1 MRVEELIIEG
11 FKSYAVRTHITGWDS
26 AFNAITGLNG
36 SGKSN
41 ILDAICFVLGIK
53 NLAAV
58 RANNLV
64 ELVYKRGQAGVTKA
78 SVTIV
83 FNNSDRAK
91 SPVGYENCQ
100 QISVTRQILLAGKT
114 KYLINGHTAQ
124 QHAVE
129 TLFQSVQLN
138 VNNPHFLIMQ
148 GRITK
153 VLNMKPQEVLSM
165 IEEASGTRMFEE
177 RKEKALNTMAKKDK
191 KVAEIT
197 TILNEEI
204 TPKLDRLREEKR
216 AYLEFQK
223 TEIEIDRLRRLTIAY
238 QYAKCQKQLNQS
250 DKVFEEKKDRVRDIR
265 VEMDRLATETEHLE
279 QEIKQLNKKRQQ
291 ESGAGEQKKQEF
303 ESIRIEHEKR
313 SIEVRKAEELLQ
325 TLATGLSAQE
335 GHENGYMEQLQEAK
349 RQIVQCDTEV
359 EQSRV
364 RKTHLEREVAELRPK
379 AKQAEKENKTLMA
392 EVEAARQQV
401 EKLDKQ
407 LKSLAYDPDQEAT
420 LLKQQSQL
428 QLSIERLQERI
439 DQMASQ
445 ISAIDFIYSDPT
457 PNFDRAKVKGVV
469 AELVQLPEE
478 HSASATALEVCAG
491 GRLYNVVVENETVGS
506 QLLKHGKLQK
516 RVTIIPLNK
525 VQPYLASSD
534 RVNTAQQLAPGKV
547 NLALSLIGYEKQ
559 VTKAMEYVFG
569 GTLICEDSETAQ
581 KVTFDR
587 QVRLKSVTIDGDVY
601 DPAGTLQGGS
611 KPQSGGLLIK
621 IQALHEA
628 RQQLA
633 TLQAE
638 LAQVER
644 KLASMEANGSKY
656 KQLSHQRELKLH
668 QQSLAQEQLSSSPQA
683 QLLNALQQAQEQ
695 LTREEAIVA
704 DAQTRRKEAAQR
716 CKHIEKEMSDFKQ
729 NRDGK
734 LEELSNKLEKEK
746 RQMAQANSTQE
757 LEEMKATLRTERD
770 LQSGFA
776 EEIKEIEVIHK
787 RKSSQMT
794 ELQVEMQLGS
804 IKTEREAE
812 ALEQQHPWI
821 FEQRDQF
828 GKPDTQF
835 DFSSLDPK
843 KSREHLSQLETKFD
857 SLRKKINVKV
867 MNTLDSTEKR
877 EVSLKA
883 MLSTVLRDKRK
894 IQETIEELDQYKKEA
909 LEKTWI
915 QVNRDFGEIFGELLD
930 GNTCKLEPP
939 EGKSLTEGLEV
950 KVCLGSVWKNSLTE
964 LSGGQRSLVA
974 LALILSLLQY
984 KPAPMYILDEI
995 DAALDLS
1002 HTQNIGQLFRTR
1014 FKGSQFIVVSL
1025 KEGMF
1030 NNANVL
1036 FRARFRD
1043 GVSVVEPTKP
1053 TWSVTSTLLPSQ
1065 LSEELAVQSRVYKKK
1080 INAYSIEC

>member
-11 FKSYAVRTHITGWDS
+11 FKSYAVRTHITGWDA

-83 FNNSDRAK
+83 FDNSDREK

-100 QISVTRQILLAGKT
+100 QISVTRQILLTGKT
-114 KYLINGHTAQ
+114 KYLVNGHTAQ

-177 RKEKALNTMAKKDK
+177 RKEKALSTMAKKDK

-223 TEIEIDRLRRLTIAY
+223 TEIEIDRLRRLNIAY
-238 QYAKCQKQLNQS
+238 QYAKYQKQLGQS
-250 DKVFEEKKDRVRDIR
+250 DRTFEEKKDRVRDIR
-265 VEMDRLATETEHLE
+265 VEMERLATETEHLE
-279 QEIKQLNKKRQQ
+279 REIKRLNKQRQQ
-291 ESGAGEQKKQEF
+291 EGAAGSNLQAMDERVKQLSMEVVKSKTQCDIKRKTVMEEERQCEQLQRNASEVEETIKSKGAILERKRQEF
-303 ESIRIEHEKR
+303 ESIRIEHERR

-335 GHENGYMEQLQEAK
+335 GHENGYMEQLQVHWLIASAIAAEAK

-364 RKTHLEREVAELRPK
+364 RKTHLEREIAELRPK
-379 AKQAEKENKTLMA
+379 AKQAEKENKSLMA
-392 EVEAARQQV
+392 EVETARQQV

-407 LKSLAYDPDQEAT
+407 LRSLTYNPDEEGA
-420 LLKQQSQL
+420 LLKQRSQL
-428 QLSIERLQERI
+428 QLSIEKLQERI

-445 ISAIDFIYSDPT
+445 LSAIDFIYTDPT
-457 PNFDRAKVKGVV
+457 PNFDRSKVKGVV
-469 AELVQLPEE
+469 AELVRLSDE
-478 HSASATALEVCAG
+478 HAASATALEVCAG

-506 QLLKHGKLQK
+506 ELLKNGRLQK

-525 VQPYLASSD
+525 VQAYVAGAD
-534 RVNTAQQLAPGKV
+534 RVESAQQLAPGKV

-559 VTKAMEYVFG
+559 ITRAMQYVFG
-569 GTLICEDSETAQ
+569 GTLICADSETAQ

-587 QVRLKSVTIDGDVY
+587 RVRLKSVTLDGDVY

-611 KPQSGGLLIK
+611 KPQSAGLLVK

-633 TLQAE
+633 ALQAE
-638 LAQVER
+638 LGQIEK
-644 KLASMEANGSKY
+644 KLASMEAHGSKY
-656 KQLSHQRELKLH
+656 KQLAHQRELKQH
-668 QQSLAQEQLSSSPQA
+668 QQALAQEQLSSSPQA
-683 QLLNALQQAQEQ
+683 QLLDALQQAQEQ
-695 LTREEAIVA
+695 LAKEEAVVA
-704 DAQTRRKEAAQR
+704 DAQRRRQEAMQQ
-716 CKHIEKEMSDFKQ
+716 CKHIEKEMQDFKQ

-734 LEELSNKLEKEK
+734 LTELSNKLDQEK
-746 RQMAQANSTQE
+746 RQMAQANATVKQQQREIHTLELELEQLGSDVEAAAAELQAAKATVELCVQEEAALQEALTAMQHE
-757 LEEMKATLRTERD
+757 LEELKATLRTERD

-776 EEIKEIEVIHK
+776 EEIKEIEAIHK
-787 RKSSQMT
+787 RKSDQTT
-794 ELQVEMQLGS
+794 ELQLEMQRLNHELERYQLDRH
-804 IKTEREAE
+804 KTEREAE
-812 ALEQQHPWI
+812 SLEKKYPWI
-821 FEQRDQF
+821 MEQR
-828 GKPDTQF
+828 
-835 DFSSLDPK
+835 
-843 KSREHLSQLETKFD
+843 E
-857 SLRKKINVKV
+857 
-867 MNTLDSTEKR
+867 
-877 EVSLKA
+877 
-883 MLSTVLRDKRK
+883 
-894 IQETIEELDQYKKEA
+894 
-909 LEKTWI
+909 
-915 QVNRDFGEIFGELLD
+915 
-930 GNTCKLEPP
+930 
-939 EGKSLTEGLEV
+939 
-950 KVCLGSVWKNSLTE
+950 
-964 LSGGQRSLVA
+964 
-974 LALILSLLQY
+974 
-984 KPAPMYILDEI
+984 
-995 DAALDLS
+995 
-1002 HTQNIGQLFRTR
+1002 
-1014 FKGSQFIVVSL
+1014 
-1025 KEGMF
+1025 
-1030 NNANVL
+1030 
-1036 FRARFRD
+1036 
-1043 GVSVVEPTKP
+1043 
-1053 TWSVTSTLLPSQ
+1053 
-1065 LSEELAVQSRVYKKK
+1065 
-1080 INAYSIEC
+1080 